1 MRKAKPQIR
10 IRPTRRTKHV
20 LSVLLT
26 GATNLDGLLIMQ
38 LAGTTGFGAYT
49 VIDRLEEAGWITGE
63 WDQYMAPP
71 RRRYYKLTRQ
81 GRAKAIGLLKLEM
94 PE

>member
-1 MRKAKPQIR
+1 MRKPKPQVR
-10 IRPTRRTKHV
+10 IRPTRRVRRV
-20 LSVLLT
+20 LLVLLT
-26 GATNLDGLLIMQ
+26 GADNLSGITIMQ